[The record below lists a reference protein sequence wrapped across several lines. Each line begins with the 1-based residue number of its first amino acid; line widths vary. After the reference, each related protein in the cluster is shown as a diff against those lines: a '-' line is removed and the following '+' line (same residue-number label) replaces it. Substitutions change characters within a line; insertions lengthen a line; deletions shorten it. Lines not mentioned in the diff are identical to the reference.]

1 MTYILGSRCKDGAVL
16 VADKKITVNNGIGYE
31 YEDKL
36 IGQMKDVL
44 SLIIGFSGNKEP
56 FTEFQ
61 MRFRGRSPEIEKE
74 ELEKKTDH
82 GDGYHASIDKLDN
95 SR

>member
-1 MTYILGSRCKDGAVL
+1 
-16 VADKKITVNNGIGYE
+16 
-31 YEDKL
+31 
-36 IGQMKDVL
+36 MKDVL
-44 SLIIGFSGNKEP
+44 SVIIGFSGNKEP

-61 MRFRGRSPEIEKE
+61 MRFRERSPEIEKE
-74 ELEKKTDH
+74 AFEKKADH